1 MQERQRPDDRPYPR
15 PRPDRRNALSR
26 WRSERAP
33 RRSDRHSRKN
43 LTLAR
48 RQRLTCLA
56 GRTLKRGPSS
66 IGITLRVA
74 SSTLRRSARLR
85 RRHMTV
91 HGSDYRSGD
100 RQERGER
107 RTVCH
112 ERVLH
117 TSTSTRGSCHP
128 KSATKV
134 RYECCD
140 NLATSAASDTQR
152 TLTALGV
159 PNV

>member
-1 MQERQRPDDRPYPR
+1 MQERRTRPDDRPYPR
-15 PRPDRRNALSR
+15 PSPDRRNALSR

-43 LTLAR
+43 LPLAR

-74 SSTLRRSARLR
+74 SSTLHRSARLR
-85 RRHMTV
+85 RRHTTV

-100 RQERGER
+100 RQERGSGER
-107 RTVCH
+107 CVTNAFSTHRPAH
-112 ERVLH
+112 EGLVIRSWQLRFGTNAATTWRLLRRATH
-117 TSTSTRGSCHP
+117 
-128 KSATKV
+128 SALL
-134 RYECCD
+134 RH
-140 NLATSAASDTQR
+140 
-152 TLTALGV
+152 
-159 PNV
+159 